1 MTLTGWILEKFHT
14 WTYHPADKKESQVL
28 PDTIT
33 TDEFLTHVSIYWL
46 TQTMA
51 SSMRIYYE
59 TLQILRNSSAPL
71 DVYVEAPT
79 AVGYF
84 PAEMSRVR

>member
-1 MTLTGWILEKFHT
+1 MLEKFHA
-14 WTYHPADKKESQVL
+14 WTYHPAQKQDSEAL
-28 PDTIT
+28 PETIT

-59 TLQILRNSSAPL
+59 TMVLSRQLSGPVHPRIE
-71 DVYVEAPT
+71 VPT

-84 PAEMSRVR
+84 PAEMSRVSYTYE